1 MRDLLKEVGLAT
13 EGSQART
20 EASQTTEAAEAA
32 AGSAEGLALV
42 LRQLECLVQPAVLL
56 LEHGTETLATSIHSL
71 LQGRPSDLLPLRPK
85 GTGRRAAPLREH
97 CAVLTAAFRVLR
109 SSVAS
114 TQVAP
119 RPSPA
124 PSPSPSPS
132 P

>member
-1 MRDLLKEVGLAT
+1 M
-13 EGSQART
+13 
-20 EASQTTEAAEAA
+20 
-32 AGSAEGLALV
+32 

-71 LQGRPSDLLPLRPK
+71 LQVHPNPYPNPNLNPKPKPNPDPSPNPNPNPKQGRPSDLLPLRPK

-109 SSVAS
+109 ASAAS